1 MYRKGFV
8 LQEVFS
14 LLPAQQKLLAKS
26 QWRSRKCYHCRKQE
40 YDSAEDVRKSIMLK
54 DLSNI
59 WCIMKASMK
68 SNDLDNVVSLL
79 SKKNGSVVDVP
90 VDKNNAEHLLMTA
103 NRGDITRIG
112 LPNLE
117 MTHSS

>member
-1 MYRKGFV
+1 
-8 LQEVFS
+8 
-14 LLPAQQKLLAKS
+14 
-26 QWRSRKCYHCRKQE
+26 
-40 YDSAEDVRKSIMLK
+40 
-54 DLSNI
+54 
-59 WCIMKASMK
+59 MK